1 MPPCKRIPRTV
12 LLPLILAAIL
22 AGSAVIALSLG
33 YLRPSVRKEAEIV
46 GKYLK
51 EANSSAVL
59 QKKSVALT
67 IDLDARKIGTGH
79 RSRKIRS
86 LRYVQTPLLGRI
98 TSGSV
103 TLHASPAGFSEI
115 VICGFGTAAQN
126 QTVMFNPARGAFA
139 LATDISD

>member
-1 MPPCKRIPRTV
+1 MPPDKKHSRTA
-12 LLPLILAAIL
+12 LFSLILAAIL
-22 AGSAVIALSLG
+22 AGSAVVALSLG

-46 GKYLK
+46 GKYLR
-51 EANSSAVL
+51 EANSDAVL
-59 QKKSVALT
+59 RNKNVALT
-67 IDLDARKIGTGH
+67 IDLDAKTIVAGRSH
-79 RSRKIRS
+79 RTIRS

-115 VICGFGTAAQN
+115 VICGLGTAAQN
-126 QTVMFNPARGAFA
+126 QTVMFNPERGAFA